1 MKKWLLLSLLLST
14 NPAFSSPS
22 VEMLHWWTA
31 AGEEK
36 AWSVI
41 EKQFESLP
49 YTLKS
54 EPISGG
60 GGAPAKAI
68 LQARAI
74 AGYSPDIAL
83 MEGPAIQSW
92 AALGFLNDVNEV
104 AESQRW
110 DQSLYPDIKAIHQY
124 DGNFVA
130 IPLNIHRLNWMWINK
145 KVLNQH
151 QLSSPQTWD
160 SLLLA
165 LTTLKSKGVNP
176 LALGEDSWQ
185 IVQVFENIAF
195 GVGGANY
202 YRQAFVDLDP
212 DALNSDK
219 TLEALKRFRSLA
231 NIVGSDLP
239 SISWDQG
246 TKSLLEGEFAFQF
259 TGDWALGE
267 MFISAEGEIPDY
279 IECRA
284 FPSTEKGFIY
294 NVDSL
299 AFFTKVTGEDHNMV
313 SVLTSLSSPQFLLD
327 FSKKKGSIPA
337 QANIPVN
344 ELSRCQQQSYQ
355 DYIHASSE
363 GTAMPSLTDSMAV
376 NPVLQN
382 AVSNELYRY
391 FMDSSISAE
400 TLIGHL
406 HAINNEVFR

>member
-1 MKKWLLLSLLLST
+1 MKNWLLLSVLLSVK
-14 NPAFSSPS
+14 PAFSSPS

-31 AGEEK
+31 DGEES
-36 AWSVI
+36 ALAVVA
-41 EKQFESLP
+41 EQFDSLP
-49 YTLKS
+49 FTLKS
-54 EPISGG
+54 EPITGG
-60 GGAPAKAI
+60 GGGPAKAI

-92 AALGFLNDVNEV
+92 AALGFLNNVNEV
-104 AESQRW
+104 AASHGW

-124 DGNFVA
+124 DGNYVA
-130 IPLNIHRLNWMWINK
+130 IPLNIHRLNWMWINR

-151 QLSSPQTWD
+151 QLSSPQTWE

-165 LTTLKSKGVNP
+165 LTTLKANGVSP
-176 LALGEDSWQ
+176 LALGEDPWQ
-185 IVQVFENIAF
+185 IVQIFENIAF

-212 DALNSDK
+212 DALNSSE
-219 TLEALKRFRSLA
+219 TLEALNRFRALA
-231 NIVGSDLP
+231 NIVGNDLP
-239 SISWDQG
+239 NISWNQG
-246 TKSLLEGEFAFQF
+246 TKALLDGEYAFQF

-267 MFISAEGEIPDY
+267 MFSFEGEIPDY
-279 IECRA
+279 IECSA

-299 AFFTKVTGEDHNMV
+299 AFFTKITGEDRNMV
-313 SVLTSLSSPQFLLD
+313 PIMSSLSSPQFLLK
-327 FSKKKGSIPA
+327 FSQKKGSIPA
-337 QANIPVN
+337 QTNISVN
-344 ELSRCQQQSYQ
+344 ELSRCQQKSYQ
-355 DYIHASSE
+355 DYTHASTKGAS
-363 GTAMPSLTDSMAV
+363 MPSLTDSMAV